1 MSRGISN
8 NEKGGKRNNRDIH
21 FEDVTFV
28 EGDGRREISIFLRAP
43 KIHPLLAKLYATN
56 FDGAS
61 SISPHYQHFV
71 QHDFQH
77 ATFSHYDEL

>member
-1 MSRGISN
+1 MSCGISN

-77 ATFSHYDEL
+77 ATFSHYDEQ